1 MTTQDKIPVERE
13 EVVIVAAPGP
23 VCEVFEENP
32 ALETKEERIYV
43 ASQWQLMW
51 WKFRR
56 HKMALISIGLLVIIY
71 GITLFC
77 EFLAPY
83 DPHRYDVKFA
93 YAPPQLPHFFDEE
106 GLIFPPYVYGLK
118 GARDPETLRIIYE
131 IDESQRLQLRFFV
144 QGDPYKLWGIWPSN
158 LRLVGLQTNDQV
170 VFIFGADRLGRDNLS
185 RILMGTRISSTI
197 GLVGVGLSFV
207 LGILLGGLSG
217 FYGGTIDTIIQR
229 LIEFIR
235 SIPSIP
241 LWLALSAAVPKDW
254 PVLRVYFMITIIL
267 SLIGWTGLARVVRG
281 RFLALRNEDF
291 VLAARLA
298 GSSEMRIIVRHMVP
312 SFYSHIIASITLA
325 IPGMILSE
333 TSLSFLGLG
342 IRPPAISWGVLLQ
355 EAQNL
360 RAIAMAPWL
369 MIPGIFVIITV
380 LAFNFVGDGLRDA
393 ADPYSR

>member
-1 MTTQDKIPVERE
+1 MTTQDKIPVEHE
-13 EVVIVAAPGP
+13 ELVIVAAPLP
-23 VCEVFEENP
+23 AYETLEESLP
-32 ALETKEERIYV
+32 LTAEEDRIYV

-56 HKMALISIGLLVIIY
+56 HKMALICIGILVIVY
-71 GITLFC
+71 GITMFC

-93 YAPPQLPHFFDEE
+93 YAPPQLPHFIDEE
-106 GLIFPPYVYGLK
+106 GLHLPPYVYGLK
-118 GARDPETLRIIYE
+118 GKRDPETLRIVYE
-131 IDESQRLQLRFFV
+131 IDDTVRLPLKFFT
-144 QGDPYKLWGIWPSN
+144 QGDPYKFWGIRPSN
-158 LRLVGLQTNDQV
+158 LRLVGLETNDKV
-170 VFIFGADRLGRDNLS
+170 VFMLGADRLGRDNLS

-197 GLVGVGLSFV
+197 GLVGVAISFV

-217 FYGGTIDTIIQR
+217 FYGGTVDTIIQR

-254 PVLRVYFMITIIL
+254 PVLKVYFMITIIL

-281 RFLALRNEDF
+281 RFLALRHEDF

-298 GSSEMRIIVRHMVP
+298 GSSELRIIFRHMVP

-333 TSLSFLGLG
+333 TSLSYLGLG

-369 MIPGIFVIITV
+369 LIPGLFVIVTV

-393 ADPYSR
+393 ADPYAR

>member
-1 MTTQDKIPVERE
+1 MLVETGVSEVSLKE
-13 EVVIVAAPGP
+13 EV
-23 VCEVFEENP
+23 
-32 ALETKEERIYV
+32 TSKEERIYV

-56 HKMALISIGLLVIIY
+56 HKMALVSIVLLCIVY
-71 GITLFC
+71 FITVFC
-77 EFLAPY
+77 NFLAPY
-83 DPHRYDVKFA
+83 DPHRYDVKYA
-93 YAPPQLPHFFDEE
+93 YAPPQLPRFIDKE
-106 GLIFPPYVYGLK
+106 GLHFPPYVYGLK
-118 GARDPETLRIIYE
+118 GERDMETLRIVFTL
-131 IDESQRLQLRFFV
+131 DETTKLPLKFFIH
-144 QGDPYKLWGIWPSN
+144 GDPYKFWGLWPTDVH
-158 LRLVGLQTNDQV
+158 LVGLQSNDET
-170 VFIFGADRLGRDNLS
+170 VFILGADRLGRDNLS
-185 RILMGTRISSTI
+185 RILVGTRISSTI
-197 GLVGVGLSFV
+197 GLVGVAISFV
-207 LGILLGGLSG
+207 LGIVLGGISG
-217 FYGGTIDTIIQR
+217 YYGGAIDMVIQR

-281 RFLALRNEDF
+281 RFLALRQEDF

-298 GSSEMRIIVRHMVP
+298 GSSEFRVIIRHMVP
-312 SFYSHIIASITLA
+312 SFFSHIIASITLA

-333 TSLSFLGLG
+333 TSLSYLGLG

-369 MIPGIFVIITV
+369 LIPGLFVVITV
-380 LAFNFVGDGLRDA
+380 LAYNFVGDGLRDA
-393 ADPYSR
+393 ADPYAR